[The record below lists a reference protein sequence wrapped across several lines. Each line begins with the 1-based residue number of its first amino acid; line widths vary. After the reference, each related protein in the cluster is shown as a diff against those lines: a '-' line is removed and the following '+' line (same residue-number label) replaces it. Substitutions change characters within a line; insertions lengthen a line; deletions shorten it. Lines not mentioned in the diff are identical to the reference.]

1 MKISLRVKLLTL
13 ISMVLLVIVVSI
25 GTYSI
30 MKIHN
35 EIINASHEKLKS
47 DSALGKAFLDEKIPG
62 DWSVRDGY
70 LYKGETII
78 NENYAVVDEI
88 GTLTGDTVTIFQ
100 GNKRVATNVKKADG
114 QRAVGTTVAQN
125 VEETTLKQGIPYIG
139 QAEVVGFINQTSY
152 EPIKNAQGETIGIWY
167 VGVPNTPYDL
177 ITKNVRNS
185 IIILGI
191 IEVVVAVILLWI
203 IIGYSLKLLLRL
215 KDLIDRAAQ
224 GDLQT
229 VKLNT
234 KSNDEIGEIAVA
246 FNTMI
251 EHLRNMVK
259 ELTASSE
266 MVTSMSETLTT
277 SVKEIS
283 AQTESI
289 KISTHEIAAGMQENT
304 AAAEEV
310 SSSSQIINDYTK
322 QLVQKADNGAKFTR
336 EAFERAIAI
345 KENAVTSAENTNKI
359 CSEKQISI
367 LKAIEGGKVVQEIGN
382 MADTISDIAA
392 QTNLLA
398 LNAAIE
404 SARAGEHGKGF
415 AVVADE
421 VRKLAEQ
428 TSNTVTDIQTL
439 IKQVQDAFLN
449 MSSNAEDILGF
460 VNTNVANDYQ
470 EMIKIGVQYQE
481 DSQFISALVNDV
493 ANSADQIIE
502 SINQVAET
510 MESVTA
516 STQQG
521 AVNSAGISNKIN
533 EAAAAVENV
542 AKIIENQY
550 VLSQNLNKL
559 VEKFKV

>member
-1 MKISLRVKLLTL
+1 
-13 ISMVLLVIVVSI
+13 
-25 GTYSI
+25 
-30 MKIHN
+30 MKIHK

-62 DWSVRDGY
+62 AWSVRDDY

-100 GNKRVATNVKKADG
+100 GNIRVATNVKKADG
-114 QRAVGTTVAQN
+114 QRAVGTPVAQN

-191 IEVVVAVILLWI
+191 IEVIVAVILLWI
-203 IIGYSLKLLLRL
+203 IIGYSLKLLLNL
-215 KDLIDRAAQ
+215 KELIDRAAQ

-234 KSNDEIGEIAVA
+234 KSNDEIGAIAVA

-259 ELTASSE
+259 ELTTSSE
-266 MVTSMSETLTT
+266 MVTSMSETLST

-322 QLVQKADNGAKFTR
+322 QLVQKADNGAKFTK
-336 EAFERAIAI
+336 EALERAITI
-345 KENAVTSAENTNKI
+345 KENAQISAENTNKI

-367 LKAIEGGKVVQEIGN
+367 LKAIEGGKVVREIGN

-439 IKQVQDAFLN
+439 IKQVQDAFSN

-460 VNTNVANDYQ
+460 VNTNVADDYQ

-481 DSQFISALVNDV
+481 DSQFVSALVNDV

-510 MESVTA
+510 MKSVTA

-521 AVNSAGISNKIN
+521 AVNSVEISDKVN

-550 VLSQNLNKL
+550 ALAQNLNKL
-559 VEKFKV
+559 VDQFKV